1 MPTNVK
7 PGDRMPDFELPDHT
21 GASVEL
27 SCLTAPSLLE
37 QRLGF
42 NDGSALVLVFYRGFF
57 CTRDHM
63 QMRALVDFQDELEV
77 GFGKLVTVSV
87 DPPRVSAAYR
97 AGLGA
102 RWPFLSDEERRVIR
116 ELDIVDETEGEYANV
131 AQPHTFVLF
140 PDLVVHSV
148 YNGWFFA
155 GRPTIEELRRD
166 LRAVTSQRTDYAY
179 EAYTNPAVQAVRI
192 PQQDWAEGMPPLG
205 ASGRTVAHGVVHSFD
220 LDQGLG
226 TIVRNGSGE
235 EVFFHFTA
243 IPGEGYRTVEAGTKV
258 AFELVHTSLGVS
270 AWNIRVLE

>member
-1 MPTNVK
+1 
-7 PGDRMPDFELPDHT
+7 
-21 GASVEL
+21 
-27 SCLTAPSLLE
+27 
-37 QRLGF
+37 
-42 NDGSALVLVFYRGFF
+42 
-57 CTRDHM
+57 
-63 QMRALVDFQDELEV
+63 
-77 GFGKLVTVSV
+77 
-87 DPPRVSAAYR
+87 
-97 AGLGA
+97 
-102 RWPFLSDEERRVIR
+102 VIR

-220 LDQGLG
+220 RDQGLG